1 MTTKVN
7 FEQKEKEDRIA
18 MGIGIFIGVVGAILI
33 MVIIA
38 LRVKTT
44 NKKKLKKSLVE
55 EETQRLRSGL
65 L

>member
-1 MTTKVN
+1 MATKVN
-7 FEQKEKEDRIA
+7 FEQKKKEDRIA

-33 MVIIA
+33 IAIIS
-38 LRVKTT
+38 LRINT

-55 EETQRLRSGL
+55 EETQRLKSGL

>member
-7 FEQKEKEDRIA
+7 FEQKKKEDRIA
-18 MGIGIFIGVVGAILI
+18 MGIGIFIGVVGSILI
-33 MVIIA
+33 VVIIA
-38 LRVKTT
+38 LRIKTT

-55 EETQRLRSGL
+55 EETQRLKSGL

>member
-33 MVIIA
+33 VVIIA
-38 LRVKTT
+38 LRIKTT

>member
-7 FEQKEKEDRIA
+7 FEQKKKEDRIA

-33 MVIIA
+33 VVIIA
-38 LRVKTT
+38 LRIKTT

-55 EETQRLRSGL
+55 EETQRLKSGL
-65 L
+65 Q